1 MPTSKLLSARHEREY
16 RDKINRQTLIYNNAA
31 HIRRS
36 ASVEEEEKSLI
47 GISGQ
52 KSRLLLT
59 LFLPLK
65 KGRRFTTPHKHGEK
79 KRKKERKK
87 ESFVF

>member
-36 ASVEEEEKSLI
+36 ASVEEEKSLI

-65 KGRRFTTPHKHGEK
+65 KG
-79 KRKKERKK
+79 
-87 ESFVF
+87 